1 MKGVRG
7 GGKDG
12 EAGREKA
19 KALLINT

>member
-19 KALLINT
+19 KTLLINT